1 MIPFITHGGSG
12 ASRTVDTISELQPG
26 ALIRDNALI
35 LSRNDVADSEETV
48 VSWAESLGISAVSL
62 SQEDLEQNASNT
74 ASTAVPTPLKNQR
87 IYLWDDGNMPSA
99 TQYTENTGYYA
110 DDPDFRPYM
119 TFYPVP
125 EGIQIKGAVLVNSGG
140 AFAYRSNQNE
150 EAPRQRN

>member
-1 MIPFITHGGSG
+1 MPVYSFLEEYDFGAKTVIPFITHGGSG

-74 ASTAVPTPLKNQR
+74 ASTAVPHTIEKP
-87 IYLWDDGNMPSA
+87 
-99 TQYTENTGYYA
+99 ENLFMG
-110 DDPDFRPYM
+110 
-119 TFYPVP
+119 
-125 EGIQIKGAVLVNSGG
+125 
-140 AFAYRSNQNE
+140 
-150 EAPRQRN
+150 